1 VTTVSFSLVSDP
13 ERSEWSDLDR
23 LETRL
28 LAEFSPPLRA
38 EEVRGRLL
46 DCVAS
51 YQSAVVR
58 SYLPLLIERTTREQ
72 LGALITRRQA

>member
-1 VTTVSFSLVSDP
+1 VTTVSFSLVADP
-13 ERSEWSDLDR
+13 DGSGWADFDR

-28 LAEFSPPLRA
+28 LAEFSPPLHA
-38 EEVRGRLL
+38 EEVRRRLL
-46 DCVAS
+46 NCIAS

-72 LGALITRRQA
+72 LRVLIARRQP